1 LQTTTYTDEQIRLI
15 VNLKKKNTQWKTIAD
30 IFEKSFDIKKS
41 TRTLTRIYNK
51 YKDHDFTKDEMVSNI
66 KSQHSTRKR
75 NSKLTKE
82 VRALADTLNN
92 SDELITEIKRVIEE
106 ANIEP
111 VAIPKPPKAS
121 KSKTNLAIELLISDI
136 HVGIKTPTTNT
147 EITRKR
153 IAKIAEVALEE
164 VNRLSKNYN
173 ITKIQLL
180 LNGDIMQGNKLH
192 PDSAESCESTDAEQ
206 MADAIR
212 IVFFDLI
219 TPLAKTGIKI
229 DIVGI
234 CGNHDRQ
241 SKDRPTVNPGR
252 AYLTHTIYESIKMLT
267 EVAKMKNISWDIPN
281 GEFGIYE
288 MFGSWFVVEHGHAP
302 GIKPNAGALER
313 QLLQRSN
320 QVNKILQGIRIGH
333 YHDPMISGLGR
344 HIVNGSTVSDDHYG
358 AHLGYKSYPCQIMSF
373 YTETDKR
380 SSSYYYSF
388 QISLEEIGA

>member
-1 LQTTTYTDEQIRLI
+1 
-15 VNLKKKNTQWKTIAD
+15 
-30 IFEKSFDIKKS
+30 
-41 TRTLTRIYNK
+41 
-51 YKDHDFTKDEMVSNI
+51 M
-66 KSQHSTRKR
+66 
-75 NSKLTKE
+75 
-82 VRALADTLNN
+82 
-92 SDELITEIKRVIEE
+92 
-106 ANIEP
+106 
-111 VAIPKPPKAS
+111 
-121 KSKTNLAIELLISDI
+121 
-136 HVGIKTPTTNT
+136 
-147 EITRKR
+147 
-153 IAKIAEVALEE
+153 
-164 VNRLSKNYN
+164 
-173 ITKIQLL
+173 
-180 LNGDIMQGNKLH
+180 
-192 PDSAESCESTDAEQ
+192 
-206 MADAIR
+206 
-212 IVFFDLI
+212 
-219 TPLAKTGIKI
+219 
-229 DIVGI
+229 
-234 CGNHDRQ
+234 
-241 SKDRPTVNPGR
+241 PTVNPGR

>member
-1 LQTTTYTDEQIRLI
+1 
-15 VNLKKKNTQWKTIAD
+15 LKKKNTQWKTIAD

-234 CGNHDRQ
+234 C
-241 SKDRPTVNPGR
+241 
-252 AYLTHTIYESIKMLT
+252 
-267 EVAKMKNISWDIPN
+267 
-281 GEFGIYE
+281 
-288 MFGSWFVVEHGHAP
+288 
-302 GIKPNAGALER
+302 
-313 QLLQRSN
+313 
-320 QVNKILQGIRIGH
+320 
-333 YHDPMISGLGR
+333 
-344 HIVNGSTVSDDHYG
+344 
-358 AHLGYKSYPCQIMSF
+358 
-373 YTETDKR
+373 
-380 SSSYYYSF
+380 
-388 QISLEEIGA
+388 